1 MRIES
6 KIYGTFT
13 GWHGDAVFKLTN
25 GQHWLQVEYKYAYK
39 YMYRPAVVVTQ
50 RNSGFEMAVDGMEE
64 SVRVRRLDVIEGQIK
79 GAFNGWSGNTD
90 FELQKWPNMAAIL
103 VRVLVPLFLPS
114 RSRYLRIRRRTHA
127 QAG

>member
-79 GAFNGWSGNTD
+79 TSPMANMEPTNQAPDTCSGWLMMIQT
-90 FELQKWPNMAAIL
+90 QC
-103 VRVLVPLFLPS
+103 
-114 RSRYLRIRRRTHA
+114 
-127 QAG
+127 